1 MDCQSLNNFLCKIAK
16 WRWPSFTI
24 PECWRPS
31 QVYTNKSYNFKTKW
45 LQILFSLQHL
55 GYNHNVLKTQRR
67 WQNSVTTL
75 WHLSQHTANTNRVK
89 TPNNPN
95 NFLWN
100 TIKLIYTN
108 PLSKKNKWLGK
119 ISHLPLFEVR
129 ALPGTQLPVRVH
141 RLIDIGWGSAVWF
154 PAFHHVSK
162 EQRDF
167 QLCQACNSTVSE
179 KIYLTEVYVHTLQLQ
194 LGPNFVMH
202 RYALGSSFCAK
213 SLISLDLP

>member
-31 QVYTNKSYNFKTKW
+31 QVYTNKSYNFKTKR

-55 GYNHNVLKTQRR
+55 GYDHNVLRTQRR

-108 PLSKKNKWLGK
+108 PLSKKINDGVRFPTYHYLRSELYLEPNFQWGYTDWLTLAEDLLCGFQHFTMSAKNKG
-119 ISHLPLFEVR
+119 ISSYVRHATALFLKR
-129 ALPGTQLPVRVH
+129 
-141 RLIDIGWGSAVWF
+141 
-154 PAFHHVSK
+154 
-162 EQRDF
+162 
-167 QLCQACNSTVSE
+167 
-179 KIYLTEVYVHTLQLQ
+179 YTLQ
-194 LGPNFVMH
+194 
-202 RYALGSSFCAK
+202 RYTFTHYSCN
-213 SLISLDLP
+213 